1 MTHSGTTLSD
11 QMLLGSVVATNL
23 VVVVTAQVSKQFD
36 AKKMLLKVYAKL
48 FPKDAFEDLFTA
60 MPRSLSFKFRYPKK
74 LCSFVYV
81 FITDTDYK
89 ITYHNQLNI
98 QTHSVIQ

>member
-36 AKKMLLKVYAKL
+36 AKNVVKSLRKAI
-48 FPKDAFEDLFTA
+48 PKRCF
-60 MPRSLSFKFRYPKK
+60 
-74 LCSFVYV
+74 
-81 FITDTDYK
+81 
-89 ITYHNQLNI
+89 
-98 QTHSVIQ
+98 